1 MIITQQ
7 ESLLSVIYRFLT
19 EEGVQTYL
27 VGGAVRDMLLGRETN
42 DIDIA
47 LNGDAFEIAL
57 KVADK
62 LGGTHVPLDDINRV
76 ARVVIN
82 EKGKYFNF
90 DFSSLKG
97 SNINEDLA
105 ERDFTINALAVELN
119 ESTAGALSFNK
130 NVGARCFVPISVIDP
145 FDGQRDLKNR
155 VIRMI
160 NSRVFTAD
168 SARLLRAVRLAAELG
183 FAIDKETEVQI
194 KKDARLIAGVAGER
208 LHEELVKTLAV
219 PGSAALL
226 KYMDELGLLTVL
238 VPELEPARE
247 TTQPVE
253 HVWKVLEH
261 SLNTAAAVEFLLRR
275 GQWLYGRN
283 EILEPVPWSDKL
295 AEHFAGEVS
304 SGSTRF
310 SLLKLAAL
318 FHDIAKP
325 QTKSLAEDD
334 RVRFLGHDK
343 DGALI
348 TAEVM
353 ERLRFSTR
361 EINYVVSCVRYHMRP
376 TQLTHEEL
384 PTNRALYRY
393 FRETGDAAFDI
404 LFLSLA
410 DHLAARGET
419 LNLEMW
425 REHAKLV
432 EYIISQYYNTQEII
446 RPPKLI
452 DGYDLIN
459 KFGIKPGPVIGEI
472 LEAVREAQAAG
483 EITDRSQALEFVR
496 KKLQT

>member
-1 MIITQQ
+1 
-7 ESLLSVIYRFLT
+7 
-19 EEGVQTYL
+19 
-27 VGGAVRDMLLGRETN
+27 
-42 DIDIA
+42 
-47 LNGDAFEIAL
+47 
-57 KVADK
+57 
-62 LGGTHVPLDDINRV
+62 
-76 ARVVIN
+76 
-82 EKGKYFNF
+82 
-90 DFSSLKG
+90 
-97 SNINEDLA
+97 
-105 ERDFTINALAVELN
+105 
-119 ESTAGALSFNK
+119 
-130 NVGARCFVPISVIDP
+130 
-145 FDGQRDLKNR
+145 
-155 VIRMI
+155 
-160 NSRVFTAD
+160 
-168 SARLLRAVRLAAELG
+168 
-183 FAIDKETEVQI
+183 
-194 KKDARLIAGVAGER
+194 
-208 LHEELVKTLAV
+208 
-219 PGSAALL
+219 
-226 KYMDELGLLTVL
+226 MDELGLLTVL

-261 SLNTAAAVEFLLRR
+261 SLNTAVAVEFLLRQ

-361 EINYVVSCVRYHMRP
+361 EINYVETCVRYHMRP

-393 FRETGDAAFDI
+393 FRDTGDAAFDI

-410 DHLAARGET
+410 DHLAAGV
-419 LNLEMW
+419 
-425 REHAKLV
+425 KL
-432 EYIISQYYNTQEII
+432 
-446 RPPKLI
+446 
-452 DGYDLIN
+452 
-459 KFGIKPGPVIGEI
+459 
-472 LEAVREAQAAG
+472 
-483 EITDRSQALEFVR
+483 
-496 KKLQT
+496 